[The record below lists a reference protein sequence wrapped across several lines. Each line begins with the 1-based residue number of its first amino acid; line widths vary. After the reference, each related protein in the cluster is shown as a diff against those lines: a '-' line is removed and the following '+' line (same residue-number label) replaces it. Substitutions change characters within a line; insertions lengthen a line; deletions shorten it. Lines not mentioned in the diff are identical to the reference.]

1 MEATSGG
8 CNNRHSDMRLCDHS
22 MNVEIPVRA
31 PLYGDDANEAD
42 MHIPPTIH
50 LTPLYPLREGG
61 LLEQPISPQMNVFGL
76 WEEAV
81 VPRKIPHRRG
91 ENMLMLTPPRKAPGD
106 SRPKP
111 SCCKVTS
118 PPKKL
123 KHAQFNSIYLHYY
136 FNHKMWNDG
145 AAITAV
151 LCDAPALH
159 SFCPLGTSEGH

>member
-8 CNNRHSDMRLCDHS
+8 CNNRRADMRLCDHS

-61 LLEQPISPQMNVFGL
+61 FLEQPISPQMNVFWL

-81 VPRKIPHRRG
+81 VPRKNPHGRG
-91 ENMLMLTPPRKAPGD
+91 ENMLMLTPPRKGN
-106 SRPKP
+106 SRPEP
-111 SCCKVTS
+111 SCSKVTT
-118 PPKKL
+118 PPKKI
-123 KHAQFNSIYLHYY
+123 KTCKDQFNL
-136 FNHKMWNDG
+136 F
-145 AAITAV
+145 V
-151 LCDAPALH
+151 LLLQLSDVERQCCH
-159 SFCPLGTSEGH
+159 NSRPL